1 MGQQE
6 IGSPQLIIDGHT
18 IKAALFDLD
27 GTLLTSQ
34 GHADPR
40 TVDSIKR
47 LRAASVLTGLC
58 TGRGVANIE
67 AHLEP
72 WGLIGCLD
80 AYVASGGVDI
90 VDATLTKHERRA
102 LLAGAV
108 IDTIIEHFA
117 DVPATPAV
125 TIDGVVHALEASP
138 TVRWF
143 SERERMPYVVVPRQ
157 RLSCEGQPK
166 LTFMLDP
173 SHMNEVCAAA
183 ATLSPDLEASGHP
196 TAPYLFEF
204 TNPGVSKEAAL
215 AVLMGWHGWSL
226 DELLVFGDEENDIGM
241 LKAAGVGVA
250 MANGCDAAR
259 SAADFVTHGND
270 ENGIGAFIDRYLP

>member
-6 IGSPQLIIDGHT
+6 IGSPQLIIDGRT

-47 LRAASVLTGLC
+47 LRAAGVLTGLC

-80 AYVASGGVDI
+80 AYAASGGVDI

-102 LLAGAV
+102 LLAGTV

-125 TIDGVVHALEASP
+125 TIDGVCMRWKRARPFAGSQNAS
-138 TVRWF
+138 TC
-143 SERERMPYVVVPRQ
+143 RMSWY
-157 RLSCEGQPK
+157 
-166 LTFMLDP
+166 
-173 SHMNEVCAAA
+173 
-183 ATLSPDLEASGHP
+183 
-196 TAPYLFEF
+196 
-204 TNPGVSKEAAL
+204 
-215 AVLMGWHGWSL
+215 
-226 DELLVFGDEENDIGM
+226 
-241 LKAAGVGVA
+241 
-250 MANGCDAAR
+250 
-259 SAADFVTHGND
+259 HGNAYRAKASQ
-270 ENGIGAFIDRYLP
+270 NSPSCSTPRIWMKSALQQQRFPPT

>member
-1 MGQQE
+1 M
-6 IGSPQLIIDGHT
+6 
-18 IKAALFDLD
+18 F
-27 GTLLTSQ
+27 
-34 GHADPR
+34 
-40 TVDSIKR
+40 
-47 LRAASVLTGLC
+47 
-58 TGRGVANIE
+58 
-67 AHLEP
+67 
-72 WGLIGCLD
+72 
-80 AYVASGGVDI
+80 
-90 VDATLTKHERRA
+90 
-102 LLAGAV
+102 
-108 IDTIIEHFA
+108 
-117 DVPATPAV
+117 
-125 TIDGVVHALEASP
+125 
-138 TVRWF
+138 
-143 SERERMPYVVVPRQ
+143 
-157 RLSCEGQPK
+157 
-166 LTFMLDP
+166 DP

-183 ATLSPDLEASGHP
+183 ATLPPDLEASGHP